1 VFVSIEHLEIIY
13 LFLKKEM
20 TAKSKSQRKRKDL
33 GEYNLPPQNT
43 DAEKCILGIILTE
56 ADSTLEIFEKLKP
69 DDFYL
74 KTHRTIYQTLENL
87 FNRSQ
92 PHDIISVIGAL
103 RDANEL
109 ENVGGPAYLATLT
122 DIVPLSLNTSHF
134 INMVRD
140 KSVLRQLIL
149 ASTELTAECY
159 ERQGNVSKI
168 LDKAESAIFAIS
180 NSRCRNSYRAINE
193 FVRRSIEKV
202 EERSKSKD
210 PITGV
215 ATGFER
221 FDALTAGLQPA
232 NLIIIA
238 ARPSMGKTA
247 LSMNIAQHAAI
258 KSKIPVGVFSL
269 EMSGDELAMRMLC
282 SVGHVDLRN
291 VRTGQLNGE
300 RDWKQLLRAINML
313 EIAPIYIDETPAI
326 SILELRAKAR
336 RMKMEHNIGLVII
349 DYLQLMRG
357 PQHVQT
363 REQEVSEISR
373 SLKAL
378 AKEID
383 IPVVALSQ
391 LNRAM
396 ETRKNNRK
404 PQLSDLRDSGAIEQ
418 DADVVC
424 FIHREEIENPDP
436 NFPNRGI
443 TELIIGKQRNG
454 PTGSIRLTFL
464 KEYTSFE
471 NLAWK

>member
-1 VFVSIEHLEIIY
+1 MAPKIKSH
-13 LFLKKEM
+13 KKQY
-20 TAKSKSQRKRKDL
+20 TVN
-33 GEYNLPPQNT
+33 GYNLPPQNIE
-43 DAEKCILGIILTE
+43 AEKCVLGSILIEARSILKII
-56 ADSTLEIFEKLKP
+56 EKLKP

-74 KTHRTIYQTLENL
+74 ETHRIIYKTMVDL

-92 PHDIISVIGAL
+92 PQDIIAVTNAL
-103 RDANEL
+103 RDSNKL
-109 ENVGGPAYLATLT
+109 EDVGGPAYVASLT
-122 DIVPLSLNTSHF
+122 DMFPMPSNTSHY
-134 INMVRD
+134 ID
-140 KSVLRQLIL
+140 IILEKSTLRQLIA
-149 ASTELTAECY
+149 ASSRINADCY
-159 ERQGNVSKI
+159 EKQGSIGAI
-168 LDKAESAIFAIS
+168 LDEAESAIFAIS
-180 NSRCRNSYRAINE
+180 NFRSQSAYKPVNE
-193 FVRRSIEKV
+193 FVTRSIEKV
-202 EERSKSKD
+202 GELSKIKD

-215 ATGFER
+215 PTGFER

-247 LSMNIAQHAAI
+247 LAMNIAQNAAI

-269 EMSGDELAMRMLC
+269 EMSGNELAMRMLC
-282 SVGHVDLRN
+282 SVGHIDLRK
-291 VRTGQLNGE
+291 VRTGQLNSDSEWTQLIRAAGE
-300 RDWKQLLRAINML
+300 L
-313 EIAPIYIDETPAI
+313 ENAPIYIDETPAI
-326 SILELRAKAR
+326 TILELRAKAR
-336 RMKMEHNIGLVII
+336 RMKMEHDIGLVIV

-357 PQHVQT
+357 PTHVQN

-443 TELIIGKQRNG
+443 SELIIGKQRNG
-454 PTGSIRLTFL
+454 PTGSVRLTFL

-471 NLAWK
+471 NLAWQ